1 MLDVDLALP
10 LGFGLVAA
18 FNPCGFAMLPT
29 YVAYFVG
36 SDQDDAPN
44 AMARM
49 RRGLVVALAV
59 SLGFV
64 LVFGLFGIVITGFRA
79 SISDRLPWLTL
90 AIGIGLVP
98 VGIAML
104 AGWEPKINLPRLQR
118 GGRDGSLPSMF
129 LFGVSY
135 ATVSLSC
142 TLPVFLGAV
151 ATSFRDTSFAS
162 GMAAFLAYAAG
173 MMLVI
178 TVLTAA
184 VALAQDRV
192 VQFLRSGMSIVQKAS
207 GVLLVVGG
215 AYVAYYGWTEIQII
229 RGNSAGSGGPIEWF
243 TDRSND
249 ANRFVTDVGSTT
261 LALSLVAVLAGLV
274 GVAMLLSRRRS
285 PES

>member
-36 SDQDDAPN
+36 SDRDDTPN
-44 AMARM
+44 ALARM
-49 RRGLVVALAV
+49 RRGLVVAGAV

-64 LVFGLFGIVITGFRA
+64 LVFGLFGIIITGFRA

-90 AIGIGLVP
+90 VIGIGLVP
-98 VGIAML
+98 VGVAML
-104 AGWEPKINLPRLQR
+104 AGWEPKITLPRLQR

-151 ATSFRDTSFAS
+151 ASSFRDTSFTS
-162 GMAAFLAYAAG
+162 GMAAFLAYAVG

-192 VQFLRSGMSIVQKAS
+192 VQLLRSGMGLVHKAS

-229 RGNSAGSGGPIEWF
+229 RGNDTGSGGPIEWF
-243 TDRSND
+243 TERSND
-249 ANRFVTDVGSTT
+249 ANRFVSDIGATT
-261 LALSLVAVLAGLV
+261 LAVSLVLVLATLV
-274 GVAMLLSRRRS
+274 GLAAVLSRRGS
-285 PES
+285 NE

>member
-1 MLDVDLALP
+1 MLDADLALP

-36 SDQDDAPN
+36 SDRDDTPN
-44 AMARM
+44 ALARM
-49 RRGLVVALAV
+49 RRGLVVAAAV

-64 LVFGLFGIVITGFRA
+64 LVFGLFGIIITGFRA

-90 AIGIGLVP
+90 VIGIGLVP
-98 VGIAML
+98 VGLAML
-104 AGWEPKINLPRLQR
+104 AGWEPTINLPRLQR

-162 GMAAFLAYAAG
+162 GMASFLAYAVG

-192 VQFLRSGMSIVQKAS
+192 VQFLRNGMSIVHKAS

-243 TDRSND
+243 TERSND
-249 ANRFVTDVGSTT
+249 ANRFVTDVGATT
-261 LALSLVAVLAGLV
+261 LALSLVVLLGTLV
-274 GVAMLLSRRRS
+274 GIAALLSRRRATDS
-285 PES
+285 

>member
-1 MLDVDLALP
+1 MIDADLALP

-36 SDQDDAPN
+36 SDRDDTAN
-44 AMARM
+44 ALARM
-49 RRGLVVALAV
+49 RRGLVVAAAV

-64 LVFGLFGIVITGFRA
+64 LVFGLFGVIITGFRA

-98 VGIAML
+98 VGVAML
-104 AGWEPKINLPRLQR
+104 AGWEPRINLPRLQR

-151 ATSFRDTSFAS
+151 ATSFRDTSFVS
-162 GMAAFLAYAAG
+162 GMASFLAYAAG

-178 TVLTAA
+178 TVLTAS

-192 VQFLRSGMSIVQKAS
+192 VQLLRSGMGLVQKAS
-207 GVLLVVGG
+207 GVLLVIGG

-229 RGNSAGSGGPIEWF
+229 GGNSAGSGGPIEWF
-243 TDRSND
+243 TERSND
-249 ANRFVTDVGSTT
+249 ANRFVSDVGATT
-261 LALSLVAVLAGLV
+261 LALSLAGVLVGLV
-274 GVAMLLSRRRS
+274 AIAALLSRRRVTDS
-285 PES
+285 